1 MTRPASGLVALISSH
16 SQNAECART
25 RSWRSSSAVIHA
37 FAFGAFGSMPYS
49 PTRSGAPQP
58 AASAAARSIE
68 GASSAG
74 SPLA

>member
-1 MTRPASGLVALISSH
+1 M
-16 SQNAECART
+16 
-25 RSWRSSSAVIHA
+25 IHA

-49 PTRSGAPQP
+49 PTRSGAPQA